1 MDNLPRISRE
11 KVLKKIAQ
19 YWPELDPQLILNIL
33 EEYGV
38 ESYER
43 EQSRVQLAIIKLSE
57 GDRGQLEEYVSLA
70 KTDYRDVLA
79 YAEYPEEMKTSYKE
93 MRQISAAKTKALRQ
107 RDREHYLKWIDG

>member
-1 MDNLPRISRE
+1 MENLSRISRD
-11 KVLKKIAQ
+11 KILKKITQ
-19 YWPELDPQLILNIL
+19 YWPEVDPQLILNIL

-57 GDRGQLEEYVSLA
+57 GDRGRLEENVILA

-79 YAEYPEEMKTSYKE
+79 YAEYPEEMKTSYKD
-93 MRQISAAKTKALRQ
+93 MRKMSAGKTKALRQ
-107 RDREHYLKWIDG
+107 RDRELYLKWIDG